1 MNNCLTAIELAGPA
15 AGAGLPP
22 AQVPDPDA
30 IYLSDESRLQGQAAR
45 IFFPRSEEEI
55 VAVMRAASAART
67 PLTISGGRTGIVG
80 GAVPQGGWL
89 LSLEKMDRVLGLRR
103 APDGAGFLLRCQ
115 PGVTLESLDRALAQK
130 SFADT
135 DQWSAEDQ
143 AALAEF
149 QSGAA
154 WMFPPDPTEH
164 TATLGGMAA
173 ANASG
178 ARTLFYG
185 SMRHYVMRLRIV
197 LAAGSVI
204 DLRRGQCQADAQGH
218 FQLHLPSEPPRSGRV
233 PLYALPPIKNA
244 AGYFAQPAMD
254 LLDLFIGAEGTLGV
268 FSELE
273 VLLIP
278 APETILGVVGFFSTE
293 LDAQT
298 FVVRA
303 RQAPSSGA
311 QAPLPS
317 RPLALEYFDGHA
329 LDLLREQKELAGPDA
344 PIPALPP
351 EARAAV
357 YIELASTAEAQ
368 LEGAEAL
375 LELLEASGSSAD
387 TAWSAT
393 SPVEIERLKAFRH
406 ALPEAINRLI
416 GARALACPGLTKLG
430 TDFAV
435 PDEALAPLMEAYR
448 EIMTEAQLEYVIFG
462 HIGNNHLHLNIL
474 PRNLAEYQRGKKI
487 YQDLARRVLEWGGT
501 VSAEHG
507 IGKLKKPLLEL
518 MLGASGLEAMRL
530 VKKVF
535 DPETLLNPGNIFD

>member
-1 MNNCLTAIELAGPA
+1 M
-15 AGAGLPP
+15 
-22 AQVPDPDA
+22 
-30 IYLSDESRLQGQAAR
+30 
-45 IFFPRSEEEI
+45 
-55 VAVMRAASAART
+55 
-67 PLTISGGRTGIVG
+67 
-80 GAVPQGGWL
+80 
-89 LSLEKMDRVLGLRR
+89 
-103 APDGAGFLLRCQ
+103 
-115 PGVTLESLDRALAQK
+115 
-130 SFADT
+130 
-135 DQWSAEDQ
+135 
-143 AALAEF
+143 
-149 QSGAA
+149 
-154 WMFPPDPTEH
+154 
-164 TATLGGMAA
+164 
-173 ANASG
+173 
-178 ARTLFYG
+178 
-185 SMRHYVMRLRIV
+185 
-197 LAAGSVI
+197 
-204 DLRRGQCQADAQGH
+204 
-218 FQLHLPSEPPRSGRV
+218 
-233 PLYALPPIKNA
+233 
-244 AGYFAQPAMD
+244 
-254 LLDLFIGAEGTLGV
+254 
-268 FSELE
+268 
-273 VLLIP
+273 
-278 APETILGVVGFFSTE
+278 
-293 LDAQT
+293 
-298 FVVRA
+298 
-303 RQAPSSGA
+303 
-311 QAPLPS
+311 
-317 RPLALEYFDGHA
+317 
-329 LDLLREQKELAGPDA
+329 
-344 PIPALPP
+344 
-351 EARAAV
+351 
-357 YIELASTAEAQ
+357 ASTAEAQ